1 MLPEDADVLAPS
13 CDVAGLGTPLALV
26 GPTVLVAFGVAF
38 DVADMLVCKDGDGP
52 SSFLGK
58 FMSVHKA
65 SLNQNNCS
73 SIATNRQR
81 TYEDFVYQCAGL
93 ESKLIF
99 NQLRFNSFIVQQVS
113 NKFDNV
119 FMLCCLIRWVD
130 RYRRNFLCILI
141 IYVIYICYELYSFLD
156 QRFQ

>member
-1 MLPEDADVLAPS
+1 MFQFGFTKKTYIYLDKGYCCHAWLLPEDADVLAPS

-26 GPTVLVAFGVAF
+26 GPTVLVAFGVVF

-73 SIATNRQR
+73 SIATNRLR
-81 TYEDFVYQCAGL
+81 TYEDFFINVQVW
-93 ESKLIF
+93 
-99 NQLRFNSFIVQQVS
+99 NQI
-113 NKFDNV
+113 
-119 FMLCCLIRWVD
+119 
-130 RYRRNFLCILI
+130 
-141 IYVIYICYELYSFLD
+141 
-156 QRFQ
+156 

>member
-26 GPTVLVAFGVAF
+26 GPRVLVGFGVPF

-73 SIATNRQR
+73 SIATNRLS
-81 TYEDFVYQCAGL
+81 TYEDLFINVQVWNQNYFSINYVLTVLLCNRCPI
-93 ESKLIF
+93 SLIMF
-99 NQLRFNSFIVQQVS
+99 
-113 NKFDNV
+113 
-119 FMLCCLIRWVD
+119 LCCVAL
-130 RYRRNFLCILI
+130 
-141 IYVIYICYELYSFLD
+141 
-156 QRFQ
+156 